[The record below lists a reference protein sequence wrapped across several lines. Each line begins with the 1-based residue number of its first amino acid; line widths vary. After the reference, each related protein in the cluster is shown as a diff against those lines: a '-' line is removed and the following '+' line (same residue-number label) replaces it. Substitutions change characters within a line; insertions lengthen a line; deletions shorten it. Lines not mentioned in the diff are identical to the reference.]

1 MPLVCFLFQPSIS
14 PALVSSPPA
23 MLTCR
28 PGAAMDYEE
37 QRTFLKRQRW
47 RLLPAGL
54 GCGALLVQTVRGR
67 APLWARIAGGLLAFG
82 LLWAAYYL
90 PNYLGLAAGGIRRPR
105 WVARAGWFFL
115 ALMGLV
121 VAASQGWAALA
132 AVLFA
137 AVLHLV
143 WGKPLLRPLPFDQKE
158 AAPPRLTALA
168 VVYAAVD
175 FAPLLVA
182 HGPQA

>member
-54 GCGALLVQTVRGR
+54 GGRALLVQTGRGR
-67 APLWARIAGGLLAFG
+67 APLWSPIAGRCVAFG
-82 LLWAAYYL
+82 LLCAAYCR
-90 PNYLGLAAGGIRRPR
+90 PNYLGLHAAASRRP
-105 WVARAGWFFL
+105 L
-115 ALMGLV
+115 
-121 VAASQGWAALA
+121 
-132 AVLFA
+132 
-137 AVLHLV
+137 
-143 WGKPLLRPLPFDQKE
+143 WG
-158 AAPPRLTALA
+158 
-168 VVYAAVD
+168 
-175 FAPLLVA
+175 
-182 HGPQA
+182 

>member
-1 MPLVCFLFQPSIS
+1 
-14 PALVSSPPA
+14 

-90 PNYLGLAAGGIRRPR
+90 PNYLGLDAGAIRRPR
-105 WVARAGWFFL
+105 WVARARWFVL
-115 ALMGLV
+115 ALTGLV
-121 VAASQGWAALA
+121 GCACSGAVCRGPASGLGENPAPAPAL
-132 AVLFA
+132 
-137 AVLHLV
+137 
-143 WGKPLLRPLPFDQKE
+143 
-158 AAPPRLTALA
+158 
-168 VVYAAVD
+168 
-175 FAPLLVA
+175 
-182 HGPQA
+182 

>member
-82 LLWAAYYL
+82 LLWAAYYRSEEHTSEL
-90 PNYLGLAAGGIRRPR
+90 QSPMYLVCR
-105 WVARAGWFFL
+105 
-115 ALMGLV
+115 
-121 VAASQGWAALA
+121 
-132 AVLFA
+132 
-137 AVLHLV
+137 
-143 WGKPLLRPLPFDQKE
+143 LLLEKKKNNKE
-158 AAPPRLTALA
+158 QYLYT
-168 VVYAAVD
+168 
-175 FAPLLVA
+175 
-182 HGPQA
+182 Q